1 MSIGNELLTFIRE
14 SPSPYHAVET
24 VRQELEAAG
33 FTELLEGQA
42 WDSIPAG
49 GYYVIRN
56 GTSLLAFRLE
66 TGCEMGFQIGTCHS
80 DSPAFRVKARA
91 EMDCLGKYTRLNV
104 ETYGGGLWST
114 WLDRPLSVAGRAVV
128 CQGDRLESRLVH
140 VDRDLLLIPN
150 VAIHMNR
157 KANDGYTWDLQTDL
171 MPVLGS
177 EKAAGSLRR
186 TIAGAAGAEEESVLG
201 MDLYLYCRTP
211 GSLWGFEKEY
221 VSSPRLDDLQCAF
234 SLLKGFLT
242 ADKPAAVPV
251 YALFDNE
258 EVGSLTKQGADS
270 TFLEDVL
277 KRIGGSRYRQMIAN
291 SFLISA
297 DNAHGVH
304 PNHPEYADPTNRAF
318 LNNGIVIKYNGNQ
331 KYTTDGISEA
341 VFRRLCQKA
350 GVACQTYTNRSDMAG
365 GSTLGNISNAH
376 VSVNAVDIGIAQW
389 AMHSAYETAGVRD
402 MEDLIAV
409 MELFYRSAGRQTGR
423 DVYEIR

>member
-1 MSIGNELLTFIRE
+1 
-14 SPSPYHAVET
+14 V
-24 VRQELEAAG
+24 
-33 FTELLEGQA
+33 
-42 WDSIPAG
+42 DS
-49 GYYVIRN
+49 
-56 GTSLLAFRLE
+56 
-66 TGCEMGFQIGTCHS
+66 
-80 DSPAFRVKARA
+80 
-91 EMDCLGKYTRLNV
+91 
-104 ETYGGGLWST
+104 
-114 WLDRPLSVAGRAVV
+114 
-128 CQGDRLESRLVH
+128 
-140 VDRDLLLIPN
+140 DLLLIPN

-331 KYTTDGISEA
+331 KYTTDGLSEA